1 MSSAPRATSGARLLA
16 VLAGLAGLALAGCAG
31 IPTSGPVRAGGDP
44 GVAPAD
50 DGVPFIGQEP
60 VPGANP
66 ANLVAGFLRSSADFQ
81 NDHEVGR
88 LYLTAPARQRWRPQ
102 AGTVVYDGVAS
113 TEEQTAGTVTVEATE
128 FGRIEAD
135 GSFARSAPNTT
146 ITRQYRV
153 ERVDG
158 QWRIAD
164 LPDGLML
171 STADVVDTY
180 RQLALYYLAPSG
192 STLVPDT
199 VLIPEVSGLS
209 TKLVSR
215 LLRGPTARLRGA
227 VTTAF
232 PDGTQLD
239 VSSVPVRDGVATV
252 RLDAAALRG
261 TDDTAREQ
269 MSAQLVWTLRQ
280 LPGVL
285 SVRISA
291 GGEDLAVP
299 GVPAEQPRD
308 SWLAYAPDRLPASP
322 SAYVVLDGRV
332 GRYPEA
338 EFRPVL
344 GAGGSGQPPLR
355 SPAVSLDGRRLAAV
369 SSDGTTVYVG
379 PMAANATLQPRI
391 KGADLSAP
399 SFDPQNNLWVVDRGT
414 GTVLYLADGAE
425 RQQAVTVPRLPD
437 GLRPTGIAVARDGAR
452 VALLAGTGRAARLL
466 VAGVGR
472 AQSLDPNVLGGER
485 VSLLAPHDPV
495 PGLRGVRDVAW
506 ADATSLAVLGSFEA
520 ATLRPYYVDVDG
532 YGVSDVEPVPGPAL
546 TLTAAPP
553 RQPQE
558 NPLLVG
564 TADGQLLQFTSGRA
578 WQVIGPGRDPAYP
591 G

>member
-1 MSSAPRATSGARLLA
+1 
-16 VLAGLAGLALAGCAG
+16 VLVGLTGVLVTGCAG
-31 IPTSGPVRAGGDP
+31 IPTSGNVREGGDLR
-44 GVAPAD
+44 VQRAD

-60 VPGANP
+60 VPGASP

-88 LYLTAPARQRWRPQ
+88 LYLTAAARQRWRPQ
-102 AGTVVYDGVAS
+102 AGTVIYDGVAS
-113 TEEQTAGTVTVEATE
+113 AEEGPDGTVTVQATE
-128 FGRIEAD
+128 FGRIDAD
-135 GSFARSAPNTT
+135 GSFTRSPPQTT
-146 ITRQYRV
+146 ITREYRV
-153 ERVDG
+153 EKSSG
-158 QWRIAD
+158 QWRIAQ

-180 RQLALYYLAPSG
+180 RQLALYYLTPTG
-192 STLVPDT
+192 DTLVPDT
-199 VLIPEVSGLS
+199 VLIPEVSGLT

-232 PDGTQLD
+232 PDGTALD

-285 SVRISA
+285 YVRITA
-291 GGEDLAVP
+291 GGEDLAFS

-308 SWLAYAPDRLPASP
+308 SWLQYAPDRLPASP
-322 SAYVVLDGRV
+322 SSYVVLNGRV
-332 GRYPEA
+332 GRYPET
-338 EFRPVL
+338 EFKPVL
-344 GAGGSGQPPLR
+344 GSGGSGDPALR

-369 SSDGTTVYVG
+369 SADGTTLLVG
-379 PMAANATLQPRI
+379 PMEAGATLQPRI
-391 KGADLSAP
+391 KGLKGTDLSEP

-425 RQQAVTVPRLPD
+425 QPQEVAVPRLPE
-437 GLRPTGIAVARDGAR
+437 GLAPTGIAVARDGAR
-452 VALLAGTGRAARLL
+452 VALMAGTGKAARFL

-472 AQSLDPNVLGGER
+472 AETVDPNVPGGER
-485 VSLLAPHDPV
+485 VTLLSAHDPV

-506 ADATSLAVLGSFEA
+506 ADATSLAVLGSLDE
-520 ATLRPYYVDVDG
+520 ATLRPYYADVDG
-532 YGVSDVEPVPGPAL
+532 FDVSDVEPVPGAV
-546 TLTAAPP
+546 TLAAAPP

-564 TADGQLLQFTSGRA
+564 TSDGKLLQFTSGRA
-578 WQVIGPGRDPAYP
+578 WQVIGPGADPAYP